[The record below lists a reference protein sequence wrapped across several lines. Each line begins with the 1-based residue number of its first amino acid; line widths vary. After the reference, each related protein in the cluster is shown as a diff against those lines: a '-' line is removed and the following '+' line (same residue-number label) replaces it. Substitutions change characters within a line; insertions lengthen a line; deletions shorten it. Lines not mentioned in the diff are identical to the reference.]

1 MNKKVIISL
10 ALLVLLGCSKDKIDS
25 YINGQWEAVSFTTS
39 EPVDENMDGVKNTD
53 LKLEMDCVTMNAN
66 FSSDGNFTLESTDV
80 TYDITYVDGKVVLK
94 PTGCGV
100 QTEKGTWSV
109 NESTTVLFLEFKVEG
124 KDETTAVD
132 VNIELSENRLVL
144 KDLFYKEDTET
155 ITYTIEFK
163 RI

>member
-25 YINGQWEAVSFTTS
+25 VINGKWEAVSFTTS
-39 EPVDENMDGVKNTD
+39 APVDENMDGIKNTD
-53 LKLEMDCVTMNAN
+53 LKKEMDCVTMKAN
-66 FSSDGNFTLESTDV
+66 FSSNGDFTLESTDV
-80 TYDITYVDGKVVLK
+80 TYDITYVDGEVVLN

-109 NESTTVLFLEFKVEG
+109 NESTTVLFLEFKVDG
-124 KDETTAVD
+124 RDETTP
-132 VNIELSENRLVL
+132 VNVSIELSENRLVL
-144 KDLFYKEDTET
+144 KDLFYKEDLET